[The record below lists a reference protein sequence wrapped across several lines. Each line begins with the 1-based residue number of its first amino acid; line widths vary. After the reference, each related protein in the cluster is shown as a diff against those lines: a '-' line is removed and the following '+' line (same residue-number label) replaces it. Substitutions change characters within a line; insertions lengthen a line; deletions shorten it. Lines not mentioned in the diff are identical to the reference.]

1 MPLVFKKIFLKSL
14 FSVFLAFFIAIPLNA
29 KSYLFS
35 PLPPAHQQV
44 FRAHPCSLECLRTL
58 MHQKKV
64 FSFISRYDYRT
75 QDKDIKAYY
84 HSIMNYLNPPYVVSN
99 AMRKENWQPK
109 AEIAVL
115 LPKAVVGR
123 YAISV
128 MNTILA
134 YLSTKEGDFKIQV
147 FDSDQ
152 EDPEKLLKA
161 YQEIEKEKYPF
172 IIALLT
178 KQGVENL
185 LKSTS
190 ISIPTYVP
198 TVHKTQ
204 LEEEHKNQSFSERL
218 YFGGIDYKE
227 QLQMLLPYINSNAP
241 IIEYDDDGLMG
252 ERLRQIVE
260 NLKIQVKYQEN
271 ISYRR
276 ATSFSKSFKKDEDLF
291 KDSILILNTPAI
303 KSGLIL
309 SQIGLLDNKPLRVLS
324 TQINFNPSL
333 LLLVQ
338 PKDRRNL
345 LLVNA
350 LQKSDDKLIEYAS
363 LLESDLAYDW
373 VNYSSAIGVEMFLGI
388 LDPRFEKYFHE
399 NLQDNQVHYTNQIY
413 RALGYSF
420 EPLKIDNR

>member
-1 MPLVFKKIFLKSL
+1 MPLMFKTL
-14 FSVFLAFFIAIPLNA
+14 FSKHFFSACLAFLVATPLSA

-58 MHQKKV
+58 MRQNKV
-64 FSFISRYDYRT
+64 FSFVSKYDYRT
-75 QDKDIKAYY
+75 QDKALKAYY
-84 HSIMNYLNPPYVVSN
+84 LEIINKLNPPYVISN
-99 AMRKENWQPK
+99 ASHKDKWELK
-109 AEIAVL
+109 ADIAVL

-128 MNTILA
+128 LNSILA
-134 YLSTKEGDFKIQV
+134 YLNTKEGDFRVQV

-152 EDPEKLLKA
+152 EDPDQLFRA
-161 YQEIEKEKYPF
+161 YQEIEKAKYPF
-172 IIALLT
+172 VIALLT
-178 KQGVENL
+178 KNGVENL
-185 LKSTS
+185 LKKTS

-198 TVHKTQ
+198 SVHKTQ
-204 LEEEHKNQSFSERL
+204 LEITQANQALPERL

-227 QLQMLLPYINSNAP
+227 QLKMLLPYINLNAP
-241 IIEYDDDGLMG
+241 IIEYDDDGIMG
-252 ERLRQIVE
+252 EHLRQVVE
-260 NLKIQVKYQEN
+260 SLKIHVKYQEN

-276 ATSFSKSFKKDEDLF
+276 ATSFSKGFKKDEDFF
-291 KDSILILNTPAI
+291 KDSMLILNTPTI

-309 SQIGLLDNKPLRVLS
+309 SQIGLLDDKPSRVFS

-345 LLVNA
+345 LIVNA
-350 LQKSDDKLIEYAS
+350 LQESNDKLVEYAS
-363 LLESDLAYDW
+363 LLESDLVYDW

-388 LDPRFEKYFHE
+388 LDPKLEKYFHE
-399 NLQDNQVHYTNQIY
+399 ILEDNQVQYVNQIY
-413 RALGYSF
+413 QALGHSF
-420 EPLKIDNR
+420 EPMKK